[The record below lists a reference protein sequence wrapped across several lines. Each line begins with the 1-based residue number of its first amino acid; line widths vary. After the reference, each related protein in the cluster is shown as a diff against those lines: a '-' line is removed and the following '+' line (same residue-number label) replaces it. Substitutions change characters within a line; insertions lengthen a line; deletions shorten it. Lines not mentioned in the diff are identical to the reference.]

1 VLESELEQLEQRV
14 QRLVAAYRQARLE
27 TKRAIQERDRM
38 FALNNELKRR
48 IEGIVESRA
57 QARER
62 AVGASMNPRPTV
74 NEESVSVTVRI
85 MGREYTVVC
94 PPEEHEALVASADFL
109 NERMTAIRKRG
120 KALGA
125 ERIAVMAA
133 LNLARELL
141 ESRGSD
147 KVVPVD
153 NAAIERVKQLRLDID
168 STLSLE

>member
-1 VLESELEQLEQRV
+1 MS
-14 QRLVAAYRQARLE
+14 
-27 TKRAIQERDRM
+27 
-38 FALNNELKRR
+38 
-48 IEGIVESRA
+48 
-57 QARER
+57 
-62 AVGASMNPRPTV
+62 PRSSGSVTEP
-74 NEESVSVTVRI
+74 ESVSVTVRI

-133 LNLARELL
+133 LNLAREVL
-141 ESRGSD
+141 EMRGSE